1 MSSFLSLLKEEPT
14 EGTDMDSSN
23 GHMTMPRPM
32 VPPVVSEPQLQGLPI
47 SPLTPGAMQPTPVI
61 MRDIDP
67 NFEPVSRGRSNTW
80 PLLPEGFM
88 ESDES
93 SVVDPTSS
101 GEAQRLGGGASSLL
115 ETPGGPPKKN
125 TSRRNPWGN
134 MSYADLIAQA
144 IASSPEGRA
153 TLSQIYDWMVQNVPY
168 FKDKGD
174 SNSSAGWKNSIRH
187 NLSLHNRFMR
197 MQNEG
202 TGKSSWWVLNPDAK
216 PGKSTRRRANTLEG
230 GNRMEKKRGR
240 VRKKEGMRNS
250 IEAPPSPNIGDGMEY
265 FPGSP
270 AAASLHHPFQLS
282 PQDYRPRASSN
293 ASSCGRLSP
302 IPSVEAD
309 MHDSQV
315 PPVSPSPGW
324 PDYWPG
330 PNHVMSH
337 HMGRHLPEPYTEHL
351 VESIGE
357 GLKLGTRDS
366 WGPHHGLGPH
376 TGSSDCLKTA
386 SHPHHHHHPMN
397 GFLTQPHN
405 QHPPGYGGYDDYS
418 TYMPPNSQCG
428 GSTFPHNQNLHHP
441 PKEKLSMRRH
451 IRSFPVPPNLQIPS
465 SHNVSLPMGE
475 PQFPPS
481 LEQDASLTPPFSNS
495 STVSCNNSNNITCS
509 TNRLTPSSSSNRDG
523 IKEEPSSTA
532 IPTTSVTGSVPILS
546 SQNPAN
552 HHNQQPCES
561 TTMLRVALSH
571 RDASSY
577 SVNGVS
583 HYRHNGSGLASSQP
597 HSSGGSNDLV
607 DLDNIQGGLEC
618 NVDEVIKHE
627 LQYDDQLTFDFQQQ
641 QQQGPP
647 YAHSHSY
654 PHRDGAGP
662 QIGGPPGSVQVYNSY
677 SSIPNGNNQWVR

>member
-1 MSSFLSLLKEEPT
+1 NEEQYRSSTFSKYWRWY
-14 EGTDMDSSN
+14 GIFSRVSS
-23 GHMTMPRPM
+23 
-32 VPPVVSEPQLQGLPI
+32 
-47 SPLTPGAMQPTPVI
+47 
-61 MRDIDP
+61 
-67 NFEPVSRGRSNTW
+67 
-80 PLLPEGFM
+80 
-88 ESDES
+88 
-93 SVVDPTSS
+93 
-101 GEAQRLGGGASSLL
+101 SSL
-115 ETPGGPPKKN
+115 T
-125 TSRRNPWGN
+125 TSP
-134 MSYADLIAQA
+134 I
-144 IASSPEGRA
+144 
-153 TLSQIYDWMVQNVPY
+153 
-168 FKDKGD
+168 
-174 SNSSAGWKNSIRH
+174 
-187 NLSLHNRFMR
+187 
-197 MQNEG
+197 
-202 TGKSSWWVLNPDAK
+202 
-216 PGKSTRRRANTLEG
+216 
-230 GNRMEKKRGR
+230 
-240 VRKKEGMRNS
+240 
-250 IEAPPSPNIGDGMEY
+250 PSCP
-265 FPGSP
+265 
-270 AAASLHHPFQLS
+270 

-451 IRSFPVPPNLQIPS
+451 IRSFPVPPTLQIPS
-465 SHNVSLPMGE
+465 SHNVSLPPMGE

-495 STVSCNNSNNITCS
+495 STVSCNNSNNIT
-509 TNRLTPSSSSNRDG
+509 
-523 IKEEPSSTA
+523 
-532 IPTTSVTGSVPILS
+532 
-546 SQNPAN
+546 
-552 HHNQQPCES
+552 
-561 TTMLRVALSH
+561 
-571 RDASSY
+571 DASSY

-583 HYRHNGSGLASSQP
+583 HYRHNGSGLASGQP

-618 NVDEVIKHE
+618 NVDEERYEIICK
-627 LQYDDQLTFDFQQQ
+627 
-641 QQQGPP
+641 
-647 YAHSHSY
+647 
-654 PHRDGAGP
+654 
-662 QIGGPPGSVQVYNSY
+662 Y
-677 SSIPNGNNQWVR
+677 SSFDTY